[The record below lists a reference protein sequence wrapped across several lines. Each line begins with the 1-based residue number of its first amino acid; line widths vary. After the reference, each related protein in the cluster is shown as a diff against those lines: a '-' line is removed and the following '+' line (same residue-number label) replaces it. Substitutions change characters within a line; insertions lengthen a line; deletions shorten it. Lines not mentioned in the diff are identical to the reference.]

1 MRDFMAA
8 LQHNLSPDFAALI
21 RATVMFG
28 YGYFRHCQAALPI
41 PGLPGIALLK
51 AEVGNCRLRVARD
64 PAIHAAAS
72 SVRQFSMDRRVKPGG
87 DDAATS
93 LTNSRAGVR
102 S

>member
-1 MRDFMAA
+1 MRDFMACG
-8 LQHNLSPDFAALI
+8 QHNLAPDFATLI
-21 RATVMFG
+21 RATVIVG

-72 SVRQFSMDRRVKPGG
+72 SVRQFSMDRRGTPGG